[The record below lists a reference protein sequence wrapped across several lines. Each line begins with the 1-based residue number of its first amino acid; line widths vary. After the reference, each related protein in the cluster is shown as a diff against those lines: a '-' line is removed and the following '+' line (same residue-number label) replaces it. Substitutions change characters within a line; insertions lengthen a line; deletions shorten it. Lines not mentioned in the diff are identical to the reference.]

1 MGRNPRLDITEKT
14 VPLVAYQAG
23 ERRIVGTAI
32 VRDGIIHGVITDQ
45 ATRERL
51 HPKND
56 LWSLTIDIEQAYPGG
71 G

>member
-1 MGRNPRLDITEKT
+1 MDIKEKT
-14 VPLVAYQAG
+14 VPLVEYWNSQ
-23 ERRIVGTAI
+23 RRVVGAAI